1 MGYKNNDQFQLARDM
16 FRWQRFMN
24 MAMNRRVP
32 TRPSI
37 SSPAEEWRY
46 TLKNHPLSWISWLCN
61 LFVPQG
67 RHDGK
72 PCHFTRCMMLA
83 VQHIA
88 TTFGFRHA
96 VNIVWCKWRRYIMT
110 EYTFICSHK
119 NWQSCEETLFASI
132 TCIMEINSFHLKLFV
147 SLVHS
152 LLSLRM
158 ALLTHGATG
167 ELVEDLA
174 LACMFHSFISIQ
186 PYRPGWQEPEPSHVT
201 GMALAH
207 CILGKYLGV
216 VCHCF
221 PPPLVVPTFASKC
234 LYVRNDA
241 RDPSSERWNYLG
253 EKHSR

>member
-174 LACMFHSFISIQ
+174 LTCMFV
-186 PYRPGWQEPEPSHVT
+186 GT
-201 GMALAH
+201 
-207 CILGKYLGV
+207 K
-216 VCHCF
+216 
-221 PPPLVVPTFASKC
+221 FANPVFKTVRTSDYC
-234 LYVRNDA
+234 LYYQVQHLNLPRSAHTLPYVLLNCWLSVRI
-241 RDPSSERWNYLG
+241 
-253 EKHSR
+253 